1 MTKLLTL
8 LLSLLLLLPTL
19 SSCQKHKADAR
30 PMVAVSIEPLRY
42 VVEAVAGEKFQVVTL
57 MPQGASPE
65 TYEPTPRQMT
75 SLSDCALVM
84 RCGTLGFE
92 QTQLPQMVKT
102 TQATKLIS
110 LSTGI
115 TPIEEEEHAHGHS
128 SSQKSPTSEA
138 TNTNKEEAN
147 HNSKALSHSI
157 DPHLWM
163 SARNLS
169 QMAANAAQA
178 LCEADPKN
186 ADYYLQR
193 LQQFQQKMTALDA
206 ELKQS
211 FSSAKQKTFLIYHPA
226 LGYLAQQYGLKQ
238 LPVEHDGKDPSAA
251 YMQQLI
257 AQCKSQGVKV
267 AFISKEHTGKA
278 AQRIAHEAK
287 MRVVSINPL
296 AYDVAE
302 QMRHIA
308 QELNK

>member
-1 MTKLLTL
+1 MTQLLPL
-8 LLSLLLLLPTL
+8 FLSLLLLLPTL
-19 SSCQKHKADAR
+19 SSCQKKKADAC
-30 PMVAVSIEPLRY
+30 PTIAVSIEPLRY

-75 SLSDCALVM
+75 SLSNCALVM

-92 QTQLPQMVKT
+92 QTQLPKMVKT
-102 TQATKLIS
+102 TPKTKLIS
-110 LSTGI
+110 LSTNI
-115 TPIEEEEHAHGHS
+115 TPIEEEAHTHGHS
-128 SSQKSPTSEA
+128 SKKASANSQE
-138 TNTNKEEAN
+138 
-147 HNSKALSHSI
+147 LSHSI

-178 LCEADPKN
+178 LGKADPQN
-186 ADYYLQR
+186 ASYYQQR
-193 LQQFQQKMTALDA
+193 LQQFQKKMARLDI
-206 ELKQS
+206 ELKQT
-211 FSSAKQKTFLIYHPA
+211 FSTAKQKAFLIYHPA

-278 AQRIAHEAK
+278 AQRIAQEAQ

-302 QMRHIA
+302 QMRLIA